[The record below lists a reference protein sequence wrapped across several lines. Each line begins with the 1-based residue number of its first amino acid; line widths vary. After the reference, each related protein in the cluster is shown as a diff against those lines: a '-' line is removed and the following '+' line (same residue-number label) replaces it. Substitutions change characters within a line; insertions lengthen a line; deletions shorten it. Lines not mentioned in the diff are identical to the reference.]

1 MAFVKNSSKPQSKR
15 TLGTISSI
23 PVFVT
28 PKTDARKVHLE
39 TDVHKGDFETDTR
52 NKMGYFDGGKNQT
65 FGQRMCTRYGANL
78 ICAQPTCRMH
88 ALATPFVREG
98 RHWVQK

>member
-1 MAFVKNSSKPQSKR
+1 MAVVKNSSKHQRKR
-15 TLGTISSI
+15 TLGTISSL

-28 PKTDARKVHLE
+28 PKTDAHKVHLE
-39 TDVHKGDFETDTR
+39 TDGHKGDYETDTR
-52 NKMGYFDGGKNQT
+52 NKMGYFDGGANQT
-65 FGQRMCTRYGANL
+65 FGQRMCARNGANP
-78 ICAQPTCRMH
+78 IYAQPACRMH